1 METGWLGM
9 DGGMMAW
16 LASDWTGGAAAMAVL
31 FVAFGLRARLAGDE
45 ATGGCGGSEC
55 GTCGGECGSCG
66 VAAPGESTNNDCRT
80 EVTP

>member
-9 DGGMMAW
+9 DGGLGAW

-31 FVAFGLRARLAGDE
+31 FVVFGLRARLAGDE
-45 ATGGCGGSEC
+45 AAGGCGGGE
-55 GTCGGECGSCG
+55 CGGECGSCG
-66 VAAPGESTNNDCRT
+66 LAEAGHSTNHACST